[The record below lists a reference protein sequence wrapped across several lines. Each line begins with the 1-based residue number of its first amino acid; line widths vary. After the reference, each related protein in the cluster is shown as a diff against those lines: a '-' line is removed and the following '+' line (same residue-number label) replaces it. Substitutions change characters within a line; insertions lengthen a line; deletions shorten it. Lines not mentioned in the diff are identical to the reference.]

1 MTDGVAILIL
11 AALLLGNGF
20 FVAAE
25 FAMVSARRDH
35 LEPRAARG
43 SVRARWS
50 LRGMENVSLSLAAT
64 QLGITACSL
73 LIGAVGEPAI
83 AHLIERPLE
92 WMGVSTGFAHPIA
105 LVIALLIVTF
115 LHMVLGE
122 MVPKNMAIA
131 RPAAAALLL
140 GPVLRVFVL
149 VFLPAIWLMN
159 KTADLVVRHVLRVEP
174 KSEVDTT
181 VTVDQMRGMV
191 AAAGESGLLDED
203 ETTLLAGALE
213 FDHIT
218 AADVLRPLDEVDAV
232 DADLTTGEIQQLCV
246 RTGHSRFPVL
256 RDGRYV
262 GYVHV
267 KDVLADDPSRPLHP
281 ERIRRLGSVSPD
293 TPLDDVLAAMQRAR
307 AHLGIVDGS
316 GDGAAGGPA
325 GAGDE
330 AAGVAR
336 ASGPSGLVVLEDV
349 LARLV
354 GEVRDATP
362 EADQLPTSARQGS
375 TGAR

>member
-1 MTDGVAILIL
+1 MSDGLALLVL

-35 LEPRAARG
+35 LEPPATRG
-43 SVRARWS
+43 STRALWS
-50 LRGMENVSLSLAAT
+50 LRGLENVSLSLAAT

-92 WMGVSTGFAHPIA
+92 ALGVSTGFAHPIA

-115 LHMVLGE
+115 LHMVIGE

-140 GPVLRVFVL
+140 GPVLRVFV
-149 VFLPAIWLMN
+149 VAFMPVIWLMN
-159 KTADLVVRHVLRVEP
+159 VSADAVVRHVLRVEP
-174 KSEVDTT
+174 RSEVETT
-181 VTVDQMRGMV
+181 FTVDQMRGMI
-191 AAAGESGLLDED
+191 AASGDSGLLDRD
-203 ETTLLAGALE
+203 EASLLAGALE
-213 FDHIT
+213 FDDVL
-218 AADVLRPLDEVDAV
+218 ASDVLRPMAEVDTV
-232 DADLTTGEIQQLCV
+232 RADTTVGALQELCV

-256 RDGRYV
+256 RDGRPV

-267 KDVLADDPSRPLHP
+267 KDTLSDDPAGPLR
-281 ERIRRLGSVSPD
+281 EDRIREMGTVSPG
-293 TPLDDVLAAMQRAR
+293 TPLDDVLAAMQKAR
-307 AHLGIVDGS
+307 AHLAVVEDAGAD
-316 GDGAAGGPA
+316 AAGSSRP
-325 GAGDE
+325 
-330 AAGVAR
+330 
-336 ASGPSGLVVLEDV
+336 GPSGVLVLEDV

-354 GEVRDATP
+354 GEVRGATP
-362 EADQLPTSARQGS
+362 RSD
-375 TGAR
+375 